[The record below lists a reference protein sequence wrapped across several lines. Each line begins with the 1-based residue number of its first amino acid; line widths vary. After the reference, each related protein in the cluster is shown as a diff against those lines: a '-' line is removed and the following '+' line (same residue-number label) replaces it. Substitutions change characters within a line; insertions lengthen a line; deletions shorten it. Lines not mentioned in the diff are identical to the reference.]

1 MKISTLFLSYLIYSS
16 ANFQQ
21 FWDLVYFFLTCGEIK
36 MASFTVL
43 DPKYLEFLEML
54 SKPTENLPNT
64 EIQLERK
71 EAERAGQ

>member
-1 MKISTLFLSYLIYSS
+1 
-16 ANFQQ
+16 
-21 FWDLVYFFLTCGEIK
+21 

-54 SKPTENLPNT
+54 SKPTENLPNA

-71 EAERAGQ
+71 EDERASRDHSFLNVHVI